1 MALID
6 NKHIS
11 LKSLLQENVFEIP
24 KYQRGYSWS
33 KMNLKILE

>member
-11 LKSLLQENVFEIP
+11 LKSLLQENV
-24 KYQRGYSWS
+24 
-33 KMNLKILE
+33 LKSLNINVVTLGQK